1 MKTLISY
8 VAVTIFV
15 LASSFTIDVQQ
26 NLNHKTTYNC
36 FNYLRGHR
44 QGKSG
49 VNLSWAVNDPS
60 IDHFTIEQF
69 FEGDD
74 YAYPVGSE
82 VKFNG
87 SSTYKVVLTDVFP
100 GNITYRVTAVRA
112 DGTSECSPLEQ
123 VRIVQRK

>member
-26 NLNHKTTYNC
+26 NLNQQTTYNC

-49 VNLSWAVNDPS
+49 VSLTWSVNDPT
-60 IDHFTIEQF
+60 IDHFNIEVF
-69 FEGDD
+69 YDGDD
-74 YAYPVGSE
+74 TPYAVGE
-82 VKFNG
+82 PVKFNG
-87 SSTYKVVLTDVFP
+87 TAPYKVTLTDVFP
-100 GNITYRVTAVRA
+100 GNMTYRITAVRA
-112 DGTSECSPLEQ
+112 DGTYDCSPLEQ